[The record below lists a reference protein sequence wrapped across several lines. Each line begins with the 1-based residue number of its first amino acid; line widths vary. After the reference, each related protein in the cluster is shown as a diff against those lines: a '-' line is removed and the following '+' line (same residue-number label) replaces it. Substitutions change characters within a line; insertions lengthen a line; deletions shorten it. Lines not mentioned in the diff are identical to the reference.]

1 MIYVI
6 NLCQSG
12 LVIKMNVTVSVGKK
26 WKIRGEGN
34 KGQAKKAKTKQC
46 FVEGFL
52 LSMLLSFQ
60 KNYFSVL
67 YFNSKGKQN
76 IILKSGVSKLRPRKE
91 SIIAS

>member
-34 KGQAKKAKTKQC
+34 KGQAKKAKTKEC

-60 KNYFSVL
+60 KKLLQCFIL
-67 YFNSKGKQN
+67 NSKGKQN

>member
-12 LVIKMNVTVSVGKK
+12 LVIKMNVNASVGKK

-67 YFNSKGKQN
+67 YLIQKANS
-76 IILKSGVSKLRPRKE
+76 ILF
-91 SIIAS
+91 

>member
-46 FVEGFL
+46 FVGGFC
-52 LSMLLSFQ
+52 FRCTFPFR
-60 KNYFSVL
+60 KTTSVF
-67 YFNSKGKQN
+67 YTQFKRQT
-76 IILKSGVSKLRPRKE
+76 ILF
-91 SIIAS
+91 

>member
-12 LVIKMNVTVSVGKK
+12 LVIKMNVNASVGKK

-46 FVEGFL
+46 FVEGLL

-67 YFNSKGKQN
+67 FNSKGKQT
-76 IILKSGVSKLRPRKE
+76 IILKSGISILRPQ
-91 SIIAS
+91 

>member
-6 NLCQSG
+6 NLCRSG
-12 LVIKMNVTVSVGKK
+12 LVIKMNVGKK

-34 KGQAKKAKTKQC
+34 KGQAKKAETKQC

-60 KNYFSVL
+60 KNYFSVIYL
-67 YFNSKGKQN
+67 IQRANR
-76 IILKSGVSKLRPRKE
+76 ILF
-91 SIIAS
+91 

>member
-12 LVIKMNVTVSVGKK
+12 LVIKMNVNASVGKK
-26 WKIRGEGN
+26 WKIRGEDN
-34 KGQAKKAKTKQC
+34 KDQAKKAKTKQC

-67 YFNSKGKQN
+67 YLIQKANR
-76 IILKSGVSKLRPRKE
+76 ILFWKAAYPY
-91 SIIAS
+91 